1 MRFLLEHIKNETVP
15 HDMMEELIAGG
26 VKFYEGYNLGSTFFV
41 SELTRIHQVV

>member
-26 VKFYEGYNLGSTFFV
+26 VKFYESINVDSVMLV
-41 SELTRIHQVV
+41 LELMQTSQVV